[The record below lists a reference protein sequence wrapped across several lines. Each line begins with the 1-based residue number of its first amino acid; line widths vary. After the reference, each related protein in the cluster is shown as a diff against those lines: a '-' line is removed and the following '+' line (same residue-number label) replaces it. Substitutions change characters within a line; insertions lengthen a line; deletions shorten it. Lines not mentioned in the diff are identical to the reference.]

1 MKAKVL
7 IIVFFLF
14 CVSYISA
21 KETSDEVTLVVS
33 AEGTTK
39 EDATKIALRNAIE
52 QAFGTFVSANTEI
65 LNDELVKEDIVTI
78 SNGNIK
84 NFTEVNSAK
93 LPNGNYTVTLSATVS
108 VSKLVNYVKSK
119 GGSIELAGATFA
131 ANVKMAKLNKAN
143 EEKAIDNLIK
153 QIKELSVEAYDYSVE
168 LSEPKLGTEWN
179 KGITREVAEIEGK
192 VKIMPNSASKQIYDI
207 IITTLI
213 SLSLSESDIEAYKK
227 MNMPIFNLQIGD
239 NAEGLEF
246 YGGSYE
252 ATRISNIKNID
263 KRWEAAK
270 KKMDIKYALVF
281 ALRSKTSIEKLEKLI
296 TNDIYKYIMSFA
308 IIDNIPSTSIPLDK
322 DQCGYITR
330 YNLNFS
336 PSFCHRNRSADNHL
350 ISLPDLTT
358 NSPYIVEISL
368 EIPIEKFEKI
378 NKIDVKKINPNKID
392 FKGRNSQFGDLEDLN
407 DLFN

>member
-168 LSEPKLGTEWN
+168 LSEPKLATRTEYN
-179 KGITREVAEIEGK
+179 GSRGITREVAEIEGK

-281 ALRSKTSIEKLEKLI
+281 A
-296 TNDIYKYIMSFA
+296 
-308 IIDNIPSTSIPLDK
+308 
-322 DQCGYITR
+322 
-330 YNLNFS
+330 
-336 PSFCHRNRSADNHL
+336 
-350 ISLPDLTT
+350 
-358 NSPYIVEISL
+358 
-368 EIPIEKFEKI
+368 
-378 NKIDVKKINPNKID
+378 
-392 FKGRNSQFGDLEDLN
+392 
-407 DLFN
+407 